1 MFLINSA
8 TILTFASAF
17 VWPFIRILAMLSTAP
32 VFNHR
37 AVPRRVR
44 VGLAMG
50 IAIIVSP
57 LLPPPVMLNDPRA
70 MAVLFQQIAIGIAM
84 GFSMRMIFSAF
95 EVAGDLL
102 GLQMGLAFAQFIDPQ
117 RSSPSPLIGSFLGLL
132 ASLAFFTLN
141 GHLLVIAAI
150 IKSFEIAPVADV
162 FSHIRPERIA
172 ALGSLMF
179 MLGLQIALP
188 VITALMSANIMLGV
202 LARAAPQLNIMS
214 IGFAVTLLA
223 GFYVLYLSLPFLSIT
238 FDQAIL
244 RTLEVPVL
252 QPTP

>member
-1 MFLINSA
+1 MFQINS
-8 TILTFASAF
+8 LQVLSLLSAF
-17 VWPFIRILAMLSTAP
+17 VWPFVRILAMLSTAP
-32 VFNHR
+32 VFNHK

-44 VGLAMG
+44 VGLAMA
-50 IAIIVSP
+50 IAILVAP
-57 LLPPPVMLNDPRA
+57 LLPSPPPLNDTRA
-70 MAVLFQQIAIGIAM
+70 FSFLFQQIAIGIAM

-117 RSSPSPLIGSFLGLL
+117 RNAPSPLIGSFLGLL
-132 ASLAFFTLN
+132 ASLAFFTIN

-150 IKSFEIAPVADV
+150 IKSFEIAPVSDV
-162 FSHIRPERIA
+162 FAHIRPEKIA

-188 VITALMSANIMLGV
+188 VMTALMSANIMLGV

-214 IGFAVTLLA
+214 IGFAITLLV

-252 QPTP
+252 QVK

>member
-1 MFLINSA
+1 MFSINSA
-8 TILTFASAF
+8 TLLTLLSGF

-32 VFNHR
+32 VFNHK

-44 VGLAMG
+44 VGLAIG
-50 IAIIVSP
+50 ISLLVAP
-57 LLPPPVMLNDPRA
+57 LLPAPPTLNDPRA
-70 MAVLFQQIAIGIAM
+70 MSLLFQQIFIGIAL
-84 GFSMRMIFSAF
+84 GFSMRMIFTAF
-95 EVAGDLL
+95 EMAGDLL

-117 RSSPSPLIGSFLGLL
+117 RNAPSPLIGSFIGIL
-132 ASLAFFTLN
+132 ASLAFFSIN

-150 IKSFEIAPVADV
+150 IKSFEIAPVGDV
-162 FSHIRPERIA
+162 FSHIQPERIA

-214 IGFAVTLLA
+214 IGFAVTLLV
-223 GFYVLYLSLPFLSIT
+223 GFYVLYLSLPFLSMT
-238 FDQAIL
+238 FEQSIL

-252 QPTP
+252 VK